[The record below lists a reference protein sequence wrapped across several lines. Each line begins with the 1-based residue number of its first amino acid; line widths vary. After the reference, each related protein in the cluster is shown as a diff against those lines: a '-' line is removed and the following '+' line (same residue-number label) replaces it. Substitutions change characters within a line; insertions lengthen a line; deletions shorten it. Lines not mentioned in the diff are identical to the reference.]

1 MTSEVELS
9 RPPGSP
15 ESPISPSVLPS
26 PVARQAGPPFTI
38 TPRLALVPTLPEITD
53 LIKAVHQHGADNSF
67 EAYMESMAMVER
79 VAVIV
84 EVINLHQ
91 EQSEMVTAS
100 LAYLWNTYVVP
111 EKLWNYYEGGEDKFR
126 EDISYTDRIAPVL
139 REARESE
146 NQKGRSITLLDIK
159 WKPEWRERFNPG
171 NPRREGERYLKLM
184 ANLARYGMTLP
195 HAKQLIDYV
204 KAMRI
209 SNPGRGV
216 RKTPAFIAGDVQ
228 RVFDAVTAVSQSHK
242 ISRGDC
248 AIEDL
253 LSYLSRP
260 RDRAVSLQVLP
271 QIHLL

>member
-9 RPPGSP
+9 GPPGASR
-15 ESPISPSVLPS
+15 ESPISPSVLTS
-26 PVARQAGPPFTI
+26 SVARQAGPPVAI
-38 TPRLALVPTLPEITD
+38 APRLALVPTLLEITD
-53 LIKAVHQHGADNSF
+53 LIKAVHQYGADNSF
-67 EAYMESMAMVER
+67 EAYMEGMATVER
-79 VAVIV
+79 AAVIV

-100 LAYLWNTYVVP
+100 LAYLWNTYVLP

-126 EDISYTDRIAPVL
+126 EDISYTERIAPVL
-139 REARESE
+139 REARESG
-146 NQKGRSITLLDIK
+146 NRKGRCISLLDIK

-171 NPRREGERYLKLM
+171 DPHREAERYLKLM

-204 KAMRI
+204 KATWI

-216 RKTPAFIAGDVQ
+216 RNTSAFIAGDVQ
-228 RVFDAVTAVSQSHK
+228 RVVYAVMAVSQSHK
-242 ISRGDC
+242 ISRGYC
-248 AIEDL
+248 PIEDL

-260 RDRAVSLQVLP
+260 RD
-271 QIHLL
+271 